1 LEEDHTRR
9 AKEVYLHKCFV
20 YTTVHKLPKDARKIK
35 FFDGVGIKSPDA
47 GIRLYRHVPVGER
60 YVKVERKLKNP
71 NTTLNLLVL
80 SMELNTITCWM
91 EQPTQSSSLNF
102 FEEVANAVNFET
114 TRPALEVGDIVVMDN
129 LAVRHYE
136 VGELSCS
143 KSTLLIWG
151 LNYYLPLYTQTS
163 ILLNYV
169 LIKLKHS

>member
-1 LEEDHTRR
+1 
-9 AKEVYLHKCFV
+9 
-20 YTTVHKLPKDARKIK
+20 
-35 FFDGVGIKSPDA
+35 VGIKSPDA
-47 GIRLYRHVPVGER
+47 GIRLYGHVPVGER

-71 NTTLNLLVL
+71 NTTLNLLV
-80 SMELNTITCWM
+80 SLNGVEYYNMLDAATDTV
-91 EQPTQSSSLNF
+91 QFLNF